1 MKKLLAVAVCL
12 LAAHLIVSVFHM
24 HGFHSM
30 LAYGIGLI
38 AGLAV

>member
-1 MKKLLAVAVCL
+1 MKRLLAVAVCL
-12 LAAHLIVSVFHM
+12 FVAYVIVSVFHM

-30 LAYGIGLI
+30 LAYGIGFI